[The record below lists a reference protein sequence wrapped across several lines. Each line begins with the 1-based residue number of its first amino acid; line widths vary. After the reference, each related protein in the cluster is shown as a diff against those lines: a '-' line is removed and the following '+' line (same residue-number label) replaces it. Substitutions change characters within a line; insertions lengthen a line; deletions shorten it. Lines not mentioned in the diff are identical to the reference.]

1 MVTDGR
7 CEVGTFKTYRGAG
20 ELEIRI
26 KMAVAMFYK
35 SWGVLPAAIVV
46 NKRELD
52 GARVAAGTLGLGVPV
67 GSIGGCLVPEVW
79 LEVGKVR

>member
-1 MVTDGR
+1 M
-7 CEVGTFKTYRGAG
+7 GTFKAYRSAG
-20 ELEIRI
+20 ELETRI

-46 NKRELD
+46 NKCELD
-52 GARVAAGTLGLGVPV
+52 GARVAAERLELGVPI

-79 LEVGKVR
+79 LEIGNTTGGKM